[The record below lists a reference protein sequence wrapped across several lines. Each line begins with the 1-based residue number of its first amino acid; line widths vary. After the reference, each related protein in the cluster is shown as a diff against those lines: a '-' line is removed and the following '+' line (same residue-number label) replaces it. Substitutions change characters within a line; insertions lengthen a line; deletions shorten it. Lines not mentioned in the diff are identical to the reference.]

1 MCSRVRVSI
10 VVAHGLSNCG
20 AQAWLLHSVWD
31 LPGPGIESGS
41 LALAGEFL
49 PLSHKGSPEAQAL
62 YVSMQ
67 KELSERQSDR

>member
-1 MCSRVRVSI
+1 MGSVIVVHRLGCSI
-10 VVAHGLSNCG
+10 VSGIFLDQELNLG
-20 AQAWLLHSVWD
+20 LLHWQVNS
-31 LPGPGIESGS
+31 
-41 LALAGEFL
+41 L